1 MATGPSDVPDGPRV
15 PSAGLGD
22 RSAGPSGLPARL
34 SDPPAGP
41 SDSHS
46 DELHKYNLKQMD
58 FLLDKCGEIQDT
70 IQDLAE
76 ELKSMRLAL
85 RFWKRLYTSEM
96 LR

>member
-15 PSAGLGD
+15 PSAGPGD
-22 RSAGPSGLPARL
+22 LSAGPSGLPARP
-34 SDPPAGP
+34 SDPLARP

-46 DELHKYNLKQMD
+46 DELHEYNLKQMD
-58 FLLDKCGEIQDT
+58 FLLDKCGEMQDA

-96 LR
+96 SR